1 MHPPLPGKPRLCAL
15 AIQIPYKT
23 PAASCPMSLVA
34 WFQGQTAN
42 RMELLHNSI
51 LQKLSVSKIRN
62 GGGNHEIIVVSTA
75 KILGCF
81 SKKAILQQPLPFF
94 LLIAVI
100 NNSSHDIYAPFLG
113 SALGKR
119 QTGTNIPF
127 AMSSLRIASFFASIL
142 RRLSSFV
149 LFSYSL
155 SFTFMSVPP
164 SA

>member
-1 MHPPLPGKPRLCAL
+1 MP
-15 AIQIPYKT
+15 
-23 PAASCPMSLVA
+23 
-34 WFQGQTAN
+34 
-42 RMELLHNSI
+42 
-51 LQKLSVSKIRN
+51 VSKIRN

-94 LLIAVI
+94 LLVAVI

-142 RRLSSFV
+142 RRLSYFV

>member
-1 MHPPLPGKPRLCAL
+1 MP
-15 AIQIPYKT
+15 
-23 PAASCPMSLVA
+23 
-34 WFQGQTAN
+34 
-42 RMELLHNSI
+42 
-51 LQKLSVSKIRN
+51 VSKIRN
-62 GGGNHEIIVVSTA
+62 GGGEKTKKIGFSPA

-94 LLIAVI
+94 LLVAVI